1 MQVKKSG
8 SLGCGASGMKD
19 KMAVRFIPNKEKLA
33 QLEREY
39 PDFKPYYIEMIQA
52 LFQFSI
58 DLEKSIEHFHS
69 KNGFSRS
76 RYLILMVLLHEEG
89 NRLAP
94 NEIAQKLNV
103 TRGNMTGI
111 VDCLIKDGY
120 VKKYQDEKDRRQ
132 VWIEMTAAGDDY
144 LKKVFPDYFKRL
156 GKMMSV
162 ITRAEGEELIR
173 ISRKLHGAVGAL
185 TE

>member
-1 MQVKKSG
+1 
-8 SLGCGASGMKD
+8 MKD
-19 KMAVRFIPNKEKLA
+19 KMTVKFIPNKDKLA
-33 QLEREY
+33 QLERDY
-39 PDFKPYYIEMIQA
+39 PGFKTYYIEAIQA
-52 LFQFSI
+52 LFHFSV
-58 DLEKSIEHFHS
+58 DLEKSIDQFHT

-76 RYLILMVLLHEEG
+76 RYLVLMVLLHEPTQ
-89 NRLAP
+89 RMAP

-111 VDCLIKDGY
+111 IDHLVKDGY

-132 VWIEMTAAGDDY
+132 VWIEMTVEGDQY
-144 LKKVFPDYFKRL
+144 LKKIFPDYFKRL

-162 ITRAEGEELIR
+162 ISKDEIESLIR
-173 ISRKLHGAVGAL
+173 IVRKLHGGVDAL